1 MYANKLDNLEIRDKF
16 LETYSLPQQN
26 KEATDNLNKLIT
38 RSEIEFVII
47 IIIIKLLAN
56 KISGPDG
63 FIEEFYQTYKEEIIP
78 ILLKLFQKIK
88 EEGTFPNSFYEDTI
102 TMIPNQIKTLQKE
115 NYRSISWMNIYTKTI
130 NRILAS

>member
-26 KEATDNLNKLIT
+26 KEVTDNLNKLIT

-63 FIEEFYQTYKEEIIP
+63 FTSKFYQMSRAELML
-78 ILLKLFQKIK
+78 ILLRL
-88 EEGTFPNSFYEDTI
+88 S
-102 TMIPNQIKTLQKE
+102 
-115 NYRSISWMNIYTKTI
+115 
-130 NRILAS
+130 

>member
-1 MYANKLDNLEIRDKF
+1 MDNLEIRDKF

-88 EEGTFPNSFYEDTI
+88 EDGTFPNSFYEDTI